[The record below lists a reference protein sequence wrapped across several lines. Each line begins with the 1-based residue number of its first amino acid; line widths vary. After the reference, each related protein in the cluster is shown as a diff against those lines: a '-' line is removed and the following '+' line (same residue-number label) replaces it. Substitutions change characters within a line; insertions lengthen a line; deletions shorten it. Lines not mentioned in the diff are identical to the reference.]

1 MSSLLASIVD
11 GMLLGFIYGMAA
23 MGLTLIWGV
32 MRVINLAHGALMV
45 CGMFGAY
52 AVHGATG
59 LSPYASLPGLA
70 LLGAL
75 SGIGIYYASVH
86 RLVGAPHL
94 STLLATFAVN
104 MILIGLGTALL
115 TTSPRNVDVSMGTV
129 RLGPIT
135 VQGTRLAAA
144 ATSIGISLG
153 LHAFLER
160 TFPGKCIRAVA
171 DNHDAAELM
180 GISSSRVLALA
191 FGLGTMLAVIAGA
204 LIATLFPFHVLSG
217 GTYETKAFVI
227 CVLGGLGNPRGALL
241 GGLVLGAIEGVV
253 PVFLPVSLVP
263 LLEFV
268 LFVLVLLVR
277 PNGLLAVSV
286 SKP

>member
-1 MSSLLASIVD
+1 
-11 GMLLGFIYGMAA
+11 
-23 MGLTLIWGV
+23 
-32 MRVINLAHGALMV
+32 
-45 CGMFGAY
+45 
-52 AVHGATG
+52 
-59 LSPYASLPGLA
+59 
-70 LLGAL
+70 
-75 SGIGIYYASVH
+75 
-86 RLVGAPHL
+86 
-94 STLLATFAVN
+94 
-104 MILIGLGTALL
+104 
-115 TTSPRNVDVSMGTV
+115 
-129 RLGPIT
+129 
-135 VQGTRLAAA
+135 
-144 ATSIGISLG
+144 
-153 LHAFLER
+153 
-160 TFPGKCIRAVA
+160 
-171 DNHDAAELM
+171 M

-286 SKP
+286 CKP